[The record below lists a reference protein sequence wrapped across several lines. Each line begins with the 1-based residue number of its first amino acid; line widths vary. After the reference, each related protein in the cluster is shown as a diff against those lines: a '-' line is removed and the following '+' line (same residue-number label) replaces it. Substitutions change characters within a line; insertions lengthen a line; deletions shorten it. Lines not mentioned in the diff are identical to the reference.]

1 MPNWLSRRVLII
13 ALLLSIIAAGAAYYY
28 LSTSLEQG
36 PVDARTGETTEVVVA
51 LQEIPAQTR
60 ITREMVNIRKVP
72 IQYVQPGIA
81 KSVDQVAGRIAIV
94 HILRDEQITLAKLA
108 GEGMPKKRLSYNIP
122 EGYRAITIP
131 VNEIKGVAGFPTVG
145 DRVDMLITGSN
156 PVETETLLQNIE
168 ILATGGVTV
177 MQDDGEQRFVPT
189 FTLSVTPEQAQII
202 TLAEKTVDVR
212 LILRSPVD
220 EGVVSIPPTT
230 EL

>member
-13 ALLLSIIAAGAAYYY
+13 ALILSIAAAGAAYYY
-28 LSTSLEQG
+28 LSTLVEQV
-36 PVDARTGETTEVVVA
+36 PVDSRTGEAAEVVVA

-60 ITREMVNIRKVP
+60 ITREMVNTRKVP
-72 IQYVQPGIA
+72 AQYAQPGAA
-81 KSVDQVAGRIAIV
+81 KSVDQVTGRIAIV
-94 HILRDEQITLAKLA
+94 QILRDEQVTLAKLA

-145 DRVDMLITGSN
+145 DRVDMLISRGS
-156 PVETETLLQNIE
+156 PVGTETLLQNIE
-168 ILATGGVTV
+168 ILATGSVTIP
-177 MQDDGEQRFVPT
+177 QDDGEQRVVPT

-202 TLAEKTVDVR
+202 TLAERTVDVR

-220 EGVVSIPPTT
+220 EEEVTVAPIT

>member
-13 ALLLSIIAAGAAYYY
+13 ALLLSIAAAAAAYYY
-28 LSTSLEQG
+28 LSTSFEQK
-36 PVDARTGETTEVVVA
+36 PVNVRTGETMEIVVA
-51 LQEIPAQTR
+51 VQEIPAQTR

-72 IQYVQPGIA
+72 VQYAQPGAAI
-81 KSVDQVAGRIAIV
+81 SVDQVAGRIAIV
-94 HILRDEQITLAKLA
+94 SILGDEQVTTSKLA

-145 DRVDMLITGSN
+145 DRVDVLISRGT
-156 PVETETLLQNIE
+156 PVATQTLLQNVD
-168 ILATGGVTV
+168 ILATGSVTIP
-177 MQDDGEQRFVPT
+177 QDDGEQRVVPT
-189 FTLSVTPEQAQII
+189 FTLSVTPQQAQII

-220 EGVVSIPPTT
+220 EEVVSIPPTT

>member
-36 PVDARTGETTEVVVA
+36 PVVARTGETTEVVVA
-51 LQEIPAQTR
+51 VQEIPAQTR

-72 IQYVQPGIA
+72 VQYAQPGA
-81 KSVDQVAGRIAIV
+81 AVSVDQVAGRIATV
-94 HILRDEQITLAKLA
+94 SILGDEQVTTTKLA

-131 VNEIKGVAGFPTVG
+131 VDEIKGVAGFPTVG
-145 DRVDMLITGSN
+145 DRVDVIVSQET
-156 PVETETLLQNIE
+156 PVATQTLLQNVD
-168 ILATGGVTV
+168 ILATGSVTIP
-177 MQDDGEQRFVPT
+177 QDDGEQRVVPT